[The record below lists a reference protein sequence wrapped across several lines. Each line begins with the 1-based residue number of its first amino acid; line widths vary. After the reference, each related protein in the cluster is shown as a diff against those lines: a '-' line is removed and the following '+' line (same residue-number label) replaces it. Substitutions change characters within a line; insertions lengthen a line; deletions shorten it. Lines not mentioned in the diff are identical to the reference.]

1 MNDDFRVHF
10 TLPKHA
16 NPKDLQQSFQDT
28 GLTHLLGEQLQHIAV
43 SIDGNE
49 VFLYAGSDED
59 AEQVAAAVTAF
70 GKESG
75 WTITP
80 EIRRWHP
87 DAEDWED
94 VNAAE
99 PTTPS
104 EVAAEHAKVIAAER
118 AETAKYGITEWEVRV
133 ECDSH
138 ADCVSLA
145 ATLRGEGIPNVRRS
159 RYLLIG
165 ATDEDTGAQLVER
178 VKGIA
183 GVTAARV
190 ESTLRGVEMAAA
202 EEKGRANPFRLFTG
216 PVFFA

>member
-10 TLPKHA
+10 TLPNHA
-16 NPKDLQQSFQDT
+16 NPKDLQKSFQDT

-49 VFLYAGSDED
+49 VFLYAGSDQD
-59 AEQVAAAVTAF
+59 AEQVASAVTAF

-87 DAEDWED
+87 AAEEWED
-94 VNAAE
+94 
-99 PTTPS
+99 PS
-104 EVAAEHAKVIAAER
+104 APLPVASDAVAAEHAEVIAAER
-118 AETAKYGITEWEVRV
+118 AETAKYGLTEWEVRV
-133 ECDSH
+133 QCDSH

-145 ATLRGEGIPNVRRS
+145 ATLRSEGIPNVRRS

-165 ATDEDTGAQLVER
+165 VTDEDTGAQILER
-178 VKGIA
+178 VKGMA
-183 GVTAARV
+183 GVTGASF